1 MANYSENYIDF
12 LNGKKERLAG
22 VLTLPKY
29 TTNVPAVIICHGFA
43 KTKSDR
49 KFVEL
54 SRFLADKG
62 LASLRFDFSGHGE
75 SEGDFEKLTLQ
86 KEVGDLAAAFSFLS
100 KQKRINSSRIAI
112 IGHSLGAVVAVLFQA
127 QCQKANTLI
136 LLAPALQ
143 QKELLQNWYSKK
155 QIALCQKEKYT
166 DTPRGRVGVGYLT
179 EALAFDWRETVEKIA
194 SPVLII
200 HGQKDDDVPL
210 KYSRELLKAIKADK
224 KLEIIEGA
232 DHAMESHQAKRETL
246 NYSYSWLKK
255 KLL

>member
-1 MANYSENYIDF
+1 MANYSENPVDF
-12 LNGKKERLAG
+12 LNAKKEKLAG

-29 TTNVPAVIICHGFA
+29 TTNLPAVIICHGFA

-62 LASLRFDFSGHGE
+62 VASLRFDFSGHGE
-75 SEGDFEKLTLQ
+75 SEGDFEKMTIQ
-86 KEVGDLAAAFSFLS
+86 KESGDLAYAFGFLS
-100 KQKRINSSRIAI
+100 KQKRINSSKIAI
-112 IGHSLGAVVAVLFQA
+112 IGHSLGCVAAVSFQA

-143 QKELLQNWYSKK
+143 QKELISGWYSKK
-155 QIALCQKEKYT
+155 QIALCQKEKYA
-166 DTPRGRVGVGYLT
+166 DAPRGRIGLGYL
-179 EALAFDWRETVEKIA
+179 EGALAFEWREIIEKIA

-200 HGQKDDDVPL
+200 HGQKDEDVPL
-210 KYSRELLKAIKADK
+210 KYSRELFRAIKADK
-224 KLEIIEGA
+224 KLEIIETA
-232 DHAMESHQAKRETL
+232 DHGLESYQAKRETL
-246 NYSYSWLKK
+246 TYSYNWLKK

>member
-12 LNGKKERLAG
+12 FNAKKERLAG

-43 KTKSDR
+43 KTKSER

-62 LASLRFDFSGHGE
+62 LASLRLDFSGQGE
-75 SEGDFEKLTLQ
+75 SEGDFEKLTIQ
-86 KEVGDLAAAFSFLS
+86 KEASDLACAFSFLS
-100 KQKRINSSRIAI
+100 KQKRINSSKIAI
-112 IGHSLGAVVAVLFQA
+112 IGHSLGGAVAMLFQA

-155 QIALCQKEKYT
+155 QIILCQKEKYL
-166 DTPRGRVGVGYLT
+166 DTPRGRVGMGYLAD
-179 EALAFDWRETVEKIA
+179 ALTFGWRETVAKIA

-200 HGQKDDDVPL
+200 HGQKDDDIPV

-224 KLEIIEGA
+224 KLEIIESA
-232 DHAMESHQAKRETL
+232 DHGLESYQAKREIL
-246 NYSYSWLKK
+246 KHSYSWLNKH
-255 KLL
+255 LL

>member
-1 MANYSENYIDF
+1 MPNYSENPVDF
-12 LNGKKERLAG
+12 LNAKKEKLAG

-29 TTNVPAVIICHGFA
+29 TTNLPGVIICHGFA

-75 SEGDFEKLTLQ
+75 SEGDFEKLTMQ
-86 KEVGDLAAAFSFLS
+86 KEVGDLAAAFNFLS
-100 KQKRINSSRIAI
+100 KQKRINGSKIAI
-112 IGHSLGAVVAVLFQA
+112 VGHSLAGAVAVLFQA
-127 QCQKANTLI
+127 QYQKANTLV
-136 LLAPALQ
+136 LLVPALQ
-143 QKELLQNWYSKK
+143 QKELIGQWYSRK
-155 QIALCQKEKYT
+155 QITLCQKERYI
-166 DTPRGRVGVGYLT
+166 DTSRGRIGIGYLN
-179 EALAFDWRETVEKIA
+179 EAMAFNWREAVEKIA

-200 HGQKDDDVPL
+200 HGQKDEDVPL

-224 KLEIIEGA
+224 KLEIIESA
-232 DHAMESHQAKRETL
+232 DHALESHQAKREIY

>member
-1 MANYSENYIDF
+1 MANYSENYVDF
-12 LNGKKERLAG
+12 FNGKKERLAG

-86 KEVGDLAAAFSFLS
+86 KEATDLACAFSFLS
-100 KQKRINSSRIAI
+100 KQKRINSSKIAI
-112 IGHSLGAVVAVLFQA
+112 IGHSLGAAAAVLFQA
-127 QCQKANTLI
+127 QCQKVNTLI

-143 QKELLQNWYSKK
+143 LKELLQNRYSKK
-155 QIALCQKEKYT
+155 QIELCQKEKYI
-166 DTPRGRVGVGYLT
+166 DTSRGRVGVGYLID
-179 EALAFDWRETVEKIA
+179 AMAFDWRETIEKIA

-200 HGQKDDDVPL
+200 HGQKDNDIPL

-232 DHAMESHQAKRETL
+232 DHGMESYQAKREIFK
-246 NYSYSWLKK
+246 YSYSWLSKR
-255 KLL
+255 LL